1 MNNELYAQISQDF
14 KASQTS
20 AEKEAFKQTQLER
33 VLAQTPEEN
42 QTELDFLAQEFLA
55 IKALVAQARE
65 QKMVNA

>member
-1 MNNELYAQISQDF
+1 MNTELYAQISQDF

-20 AEKEAFKQTQLER
+20 AEKEAFKQKQLER

-42 QTELDFLAQEFLA
+42 QAELDFLEQEFLA